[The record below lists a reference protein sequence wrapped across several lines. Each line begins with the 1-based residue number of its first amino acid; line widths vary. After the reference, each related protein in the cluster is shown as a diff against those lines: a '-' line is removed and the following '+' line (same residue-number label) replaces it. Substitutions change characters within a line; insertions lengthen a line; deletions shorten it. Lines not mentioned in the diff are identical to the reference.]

1 MSESDERMGVSEAR
15 ANMTEVIAKV
25 RLLGMPVVLTRREKP
40 QAVLVSHPFYEQAKV
55 ERKLVE
61 LLGERDPELHK
72 ELLAAATPKKP
83 KPRVVRR
90 QRDRSS
96 ES

>member
-1 MSESDERMGVSEAR
+1 MSESDEHMGVSEAR

-55 ERKLVE
+55 DRKLVE
-61 LLGERDPELHK
+61 LLSEVDPDLHK
-72 ELLAAATPKKP
+72 TLLSQAAPKKP
-83 KPRVVRR
+83 NPRVVRR
-90 QRDRSS
+90 QRDTSS
-96 ES
+96 DG